1 MKWVEVQIKTTTE
14 LEEIVCDI
22 MYELGVT
29 GLAIEDPNDIL
40 AFQQSEENWD
50 FIDPELLK
58 QDYEGVIIKA
68 YFPESENLMD
78 IIDLVKENIERIP
91 FRDTGKSLGEVTVSE
106 INDKDWAEEWKKYY
120 KPVKIGKRIVIKPT
134 WEKYERKDDEIVI
147 ELDPGMA
154 FGTGTHETTMLCIE
168 ALEKYVSEGS
178 FVYDVGCGSG
188 ILSIVAAKLG
198 AKKVIGIDLDELCVN
213 VSIENV
219 KQNNVEN
226 IVEILHGNLLDRVSE
241 KADLIVSNII
251 AEVIV
256 DMIDSLKAY
265 INDNGIFIASGII
278 TEKSSMVKKALID
291 KEFEILEE
299 KSMKD
304 WVSIVARMK

>member
-134 WEKYERKDDEIVI
+134 WERYERKDDEIVI

-291 KEFEILEE
+291 KGFEILEE